1 MRRRVLQSWEEVL
14 LFRALG
20 VQIYD
25 SSLSSTKLQEITWK
39 HWEKQKSAMDIMPTW
54 ISRGDFY
61 VLVE

>member
-1 MRRRVLQSWEEVL
+1 MQRKVLQSWEEVL

-25 SSLSSTKLQEITWK
+25 NWLPSTKLQELHWR
-39 HWEKQKSAMDIMPTW
+39 HWENEKLSMDTMPIW
-54 ISRGDFY
+54 LSRGDFY